1 MSRAD
6 VLRTIKDAE
15 ADASATLAKAESE
28 ASNIVTKARIAAAE
42 TVSEG
47 RTQAQADAQ
56 QMIDDARKAADIEA
70 TKVSKKGDKTID
82 SIHGSGESSRPKAV
96 DVVLD
101 AFRE

>member
-28 ASNIVTKARIAAAE
+28 ASNIVTKARIAASE
-42 TVSEG
+42 TVTEG
-47 RTQAQADAQ
+47 RAQAQLDAQ
-56 QMIDDARKAADIEA
+56 QMIDDARKAAEKEA
-70 TKVSKKGDKTID
+70 AKVSKKGDIAID
-82 SIHGSGESSRPKAV
+82 SIHDSGDSSRSKAV

-101 AFRE
+101 AFRA